1 MGTVALGELRR
12 ILAVGT
18 GVGISIGARTLQ
30 VVAARLRPS
39 GAVVLG
45 HTEIASFRERPA
57 ADWGAE
63 YADFLRRLGLSHL
76 AATALLPRSEVIVR
90 QLWLPGVSDREMAS
104 AIQYQIDALHPYGED
119 EIQCSWVRLGRS
131 PAVLV
136 GIARQPVIE
145 RYADLFTEA
154 GVKLSSLTFSAAVFY
169 SALRL
174 FPAVLPEGFVTVLPQ
189 EEAVEVY
196 GESRAR
202 PVFSALLDLPEDRAA
217 ALAAAELRLEP
228 GVEPLPLADLIPAPT
243 AAPKG
248 FELPRSLHAYAA
260 AFTAACPR
268 LSFTANLLPPERR
281 SSSSRAVFVPTAALA
296 TILLLLA
303 AGLVAQARVQ
313 QRRHLAALESEI
325 RRLEPR
331 AAQAAALARTA
342 EQLRAR
348 ILLLDGVRRRTQKD
362 LDAIRELTRLLEPP
376 AWLSAL
382 ELTRESAT
390 LSGEAEQAAG
400 LLKTLDSSPYFR
412 NSEFVIPIARS
423 GSMELFRI
431 RSLREGAAP

>member
-1 MGTVALGELRR
+1 MGTVALGKLRR

-18 GVGISIGARTLQ
+18 GVGISMGPRALQ

-39 GAVVLG
+39 GVVVFG

-76 AATALLPRSEVIVR
+76 AATALLPRGEVIVR

-104 AIQYQIDALHPYGED
+104 AIQYQIDDLHPYGED
-119 EIQCSWVRLGRS
+119 EIQHSWVRLGRS

-154 GVKLSSLTFSAAVFY
+154 GIKLSSLTFSAAVFY

-196 GESRAR
+196 GESSAR
-202 PVFSALLDLPEDRAA
+202 PVFSALLDVPEDRAA

-228 GVEPLPLADLIPAPT
+228 GLQPLPLPDLIPAPV
-243 AAPKG
+243 AAPEG
-248 FELPRSLHAYAA
+248 FDLPVSLHAYAA
-260 AFTAACPR
+260 ALTAACPR
-268 LSFTANLLPPERR
+268 LCLAANLLPPERR
-281 SSSSRAVFVPTAALA
+281 SASSRAVFVPTAALA

-313 QRRHLAALESEI
+313 QRRHLEALESEI
-325 RRLEPR
+325 RRLEPP

-348 ILLLDGVRRRTQKD
+348 ILLLDAVRRRTQKD
-362 LDAIRELTRLLEPP
+362 LDAIHELTRLLETP

-382 ELTRESAT
+382 ELTRDSAT

-400 LLKTLDSSPYFR
+400 LLKTLDGSPYFR

-431 RSLREGAAP
+431 RSVREGAAP